1 MQHGKGKNVWD
12 RKPDEVF
19 LNFYDGDWAHS
30 SMTGQGKRQWPSGN
44 TYEGEWQN
52 NMKHGFGKFVW
63 KREPNDVAENF
74 YDGQWKYDKM
84 SGMGKRQYG
93 NGVIFIGQWIDGK
106 QQVNGRY
113 VFKDE
118 QKVVKEQIDAGDQST
133 DDYSSKEE
141 TQSDKEQICDILKQL
156 ESGNVKDSI
165 ERKSDSEEN
174 ASEGKHDCSEGHDE
188 DPVYGNKLQGQG
200 FRFGCHQ
207 QPKKF
212 KGYKRQIWKPEQLSE
227 SEKVQISE

>member
-74 YDGQWKYDKM
+74 YEGQWKYDKM

-133 DDYSSKEE
+133 DD
-141 TQSDKEQICDILKQL
+141 
-156 ESGNVKDSI
+156 
-165 ERKSDSEEN
+165 
-174 ASEGKHDCSEGHDE
+174 
-188 DPVYGNKLQGQG
+188 
-200 FRFGCHQ
+200 
-207 QPKKF
+207 
-212 KGYKRQIWKPEQLSE
+212 
-227 SEKVQISE
+227 